1 MNIIVAS
8 NHLFCREL
16 SSYLL
21 DQAGYTVYEASDST
35 TLLDI
40 LCQIPIHLVLL
51 DTDMPGL
58 TCPEVVRSLEQQSQ
72 VSFVLLSKGSLN
84 NSCSSPPPETAT
96 SRIASCFKTQN
107 SLNWPYVT
115 EDMLA
120 QVRAALLPASS
131 AVAAVAS

>member
-35 TLLDI
+35 TLLAI

-58 TCPEVVRSLEQQSQ
+58 TGPEVARSLEQQSQ
-72 VSFVLLSKGSLN
+72 LSLVLLSKGSLN
-84 NSCSSPPPETAT
+84 NPHAFPPAEPST
-96 SRIASCFKTQN
+96 SQMASCFKTYN
-107 SLNWPYVT
+107 SLKWPYVA

-120 QVRAALLPASS
+120 QVRAALFPDSS